1 MWVSN
6 DFGGLAMTF
15 TIHCIISIIL
25 VAGVPSLA
33 SVPQQLNYQGY
44 LTDTS
49 GNPPDTTVFIDSAAT
64 EERGF
69 YQVRAVVE

>member
-1 MWVSN
+1 
-6 DFGGLAMTF
+6 
-15 TIHCIISIIL
+15 
-25 VAGVPSLA
+25 
-33 SVPQQLNYQGY
+33 